1 MFVSLS
7 ECKTLLNVAQNQP
20 PNGSGQQP
28 LCKAPPGI
36 KRFAQNRKKGTVDE
50 KNHDTRPHKE
60 GGTPALRE
68 RPAQLSDKPRFRYSV
83 TSGLS

>member
-20 PNGSGQQP
+20 PNGIGQQP
-28 LCKAPPGI
+28 LCKASPGI
-36 KRFAQNRKKGTVDE
+36 KRFAQNRKKSAGGE

-68 RPAQLSDKPRFRYSV
+68 RPAQLSNRSRFRYSV

>member
-1 MFVSLS
+1 MQSVTGHQTFCPKQ
-7 ECKTLLNVAQNQP
+7 EE
-20 PNGSGQQP
+20 GHG
-28 LCKAPPGI
+28 G
-36 KRFAQNRKKGTVDE
+36 E